1 MAVQPTIPYETL
13 VTLVEQ
19 LSPEEQHDLL
29 HRLQEHARQ
38 QALTDEEWQA
48 AFQSLMIDRP
58 LAGPILLRRDE
69 WYDDD
74 GR

>member
-1 MAVQPTIPYETL
+1 MAVQLTIPYETL
-13 VTLVEQ
+13 VALVEQ
-19 LSPEEQHDLL
+19 LPPDEQRALL
-29 HRLQEHARQ
+29 DRLQARARQ

-48 AFQSLMIDRP
+48 AFQSLLLDRP
-58 LAGPILLRRDE
+58 LAGPVPLRRVA